1 MLISDTGTAL
11 LTDFGLSRVL
21 QVAGPANIVSGAH
34 FGALFTS
41 VGLLFDIEGV
51 RTLWEYPDVR
61 CVEFRFSSYRTQA
74 QHAVAIL
81 EEQKRRMGGGDW
93 ERVVVKFGPDPCSA

>member
-1 MLISDTGTAL
+1 MWVGVGADAISPAG
-11 LTDFGLSRVL
+11 FG
-21 QVAGPANIVSGAH
+21 
-34 FGALFTS
+34 
-41 VGLLFDIEGV
+41 VGFFDIEGV